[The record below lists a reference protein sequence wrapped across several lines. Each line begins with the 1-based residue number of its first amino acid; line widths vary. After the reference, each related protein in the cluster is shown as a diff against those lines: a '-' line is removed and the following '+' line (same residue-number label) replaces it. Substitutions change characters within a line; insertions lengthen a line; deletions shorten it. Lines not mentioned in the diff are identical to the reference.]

1 MTVITAAPV
10 GSNGEILQVLRYRQ
24 GDTFAHQVSTSTTTA
39 RNATGFNAET
49 RVIEVRSTVDCFFQQ
64 GDGTITAT
72 TASHFLPAD
81 TERLVALGG
90 ENQTQ
95 YTHIA
100 AILVAG
106 TGTLYISEME

>member
-10 GSNGEILQVLRYRQ
+10 GSNGETIQVLRYRQ
-24 GDTFAHQVSTSTTTA
+24 GDSFAHQVSTSTATA
-39 RNATGFNAET
+39 RNSTGFNTAT
-49 RVIEVRSTVDCFFQQ
+49 RVVEIRSTVDCFFQQ

-72 TASHFLPAD
+72 TSSHFLPAD
-81 TERLVALGG
+81 TDRLVATGG
-90 ENQTQ
+90 DNQAQ

-100 AILVAG
+100 AILSSG